1 MLHNAVTRLESLPG
15 DHPSAQAFRC
25 LRTNCVRRL
34 FLSTR
39 ALPSGPRRLGS
50 VGFLGSSA
58 GTRRI
63 SSRNLWSTCSSGCR
77 VLSPS
82 VRRSTRSLIGVLDSA
97 VRMELR
103 RSHRLKRGQGR
114 RPESLDADTPTGP
127 LRDAVPQD
135 AHSRRTGATSADR
148 RDEQTDRDAIQAALD
163 SLPDNLRGLSERL
176 MEIGKT
182 RLAAELGISPR
193 QVGNLI
199 EQILPTL
206 VRAGFGRNS
215 ISRTERDETA

>member
-1 MLHNAVTRLESLPG
+1 MSSDELREAIVSEYARAAIRAKAARLSRLPG
-15 DHPSAQAFRC
+15 FQRRDQEDLEQELVVH
-25 LRTNCVRRL
+25 LLVRL
-34 FLSTR
+34 QGFEPER
-39 ALPSGPRRLGS
+39 ASINTFIDR
-50 VGFLGSSA
+50 
-58 GTRRI
+58 
-63 SSRNLWSTCSSGCR
+63 
-77 VLSPS
+77 
-82 VRRSTRSLIGVLDSA
+82 VLDSA

-103 RSHRLKRGQGR
+103 RAHRLKRGQGR
-114 RPESLDADTPTGP
+114 RPESLDSDTPTGP
-127 LRDAVPQD
+127 MRDAVPQD

>member
-1 MLHNAVTRLESLPG
+1 MSSDELREAIVSEYARAAIRAKAARLCRQPG
-15 DHPSAQAFRC
+15 FQRRDQEDLEQELVIH
-25 LRTNCVRRL
+25 LLVRLQGYEPER
-34 FLSTR
+34 
-39 ALPSGPRRLGS
+39 
-50 VGFLGSSA
+50 SSIN
-58 GTRRI
+58 TFIDR
-63 SSRNLWSTCSSGCR
+63 
-77 VLSPS
+77 
-82 VRRSTRSLIGVLDSA
+82 VLDSA

-103 RSHRLKRGQGR
+103 RAHRLKRGHGR

-135 AHSRRTGATSADR
+135 AHSRRTGTTSADP
-148 RDEQTDRDAIQAALD
+148 RDEQTDRDALQSAID
-163 SLPDNLRGLSERL
+163 SLPDNLRRLCERL

-206 VRAGFGRNS
+206 LRAGFGPNS
-215 ISRTERDETA
+215 NSRTDLDQTA